1 MLWISKAKD
10 DDIVSWQK
18 NKLKIKK
25 IGGSTKNEN
34 KYKKIN
40 FKCNT
45 FSDGIINTSNHTSY
59 RITNEARC
67 TTSNVICNI
76 GFK

>member
-10 DDIVSWQK
+10 DDIVGWQK

-34 KYKKIN
+34 KYKN
-40 FKCNT
+40 
-45 FSDGIINTSNHTSY
+45 
-59 RITNEARC
+59 
-67 TTSNVICNI
+67 
-76 GFK
+76 